1 MQKNTRRQTAAQNR
15 GFYIILTVCAIA
27 IAISGYVLFFAPI
40 SNNASMDSVEYVPD
54 LPQTSWEPKEDV
66 LQDPIDNLLDDD
78 DSLQTSLDSSLD
90 DTLETSDEI
99 TEPTINETDETTTST
114 ASEEQEEIQETA
126 STTPVWVRPT
136 DGEVSQAFSGTKLI
150 YQETFGDWRV
160 HAGAD
165 YSGNAGDHVYAVQNG
180 EVTDVTNDSLWGS
193 CITIKLSDNRTAIYR
208 GLSEDTK
215 VKTGSKVSAGDVIG
229 TIAELVPAEAS
240 QSAHLHFELLDA
252 DGVPVD
258 PEA

>member
-114 ASEEQEEIQETA
+114 TPEEQEEIQETA

-136 DGEVSQAFSGTKLI
+136 DGEVSQAFQAL
-150 YQETFGDWRV
+150 
-160 HAGAD
+160 
-165 YSGNAGDHVYAVQNG
+165 N
-180 EVTDVTNDSLWGS
+180 
-193 CITIKLSDNRTAIYR
+193 
-208 GLSEDTK
+208 
-215 VKTGSKVSAGDVIG
+215 
-229 TIAELVPAEAS
+229 
-240 QSAHLHFELLDA
+240 
-252 DGVPVD
+252 
-258 PEA
+258 